1 MPYIWSEK
9 QVAVEKTELII
20 TYFSEEK
27 TASLKDKGVLHLFWN
42 KEDSLIKEL
51 SRYKDKNY
59 GIKRLQNG
67 GGKHRTVLIDFDS
80 LNAELQDI
88 LKDPRKVSNPLDL
101 YFKIDGDAYTYYR
114 TFKRLGSALTNDE
127 KENYLINAS
136 VMKAVIKL
144 EEDRIQER
152 IKLKGSLRTT
162 TINGVVIPGVLQ
174 SLLQDVINFQTT
186 LTIKHKE
193 KEHTLP
199 IGEKQFKKVL
209 NACKTDLYY
218 PLIKDPEG
226 GKTNNARKVDDQTEM
241 ILNGLFKNQLHKP
254 TPTEVA
260 RNYDAFLNG
269 YAEVYNQD
277 TGELYDPKNFKSLST
292 ATIIA
297 YLNKWEN
304 KIATHK
310 SRSGDRQV
318 YMGNFKPHHQM
329 DLPTLAGSIIS
340 IDDRQPPFVYNTK
353 NDRVWFYLGV
363 DIASQCFT
371 TFVYGKT
378 KEGIIVD
385 FYRQMVRNYTE
396 WGFCLP
402 HELECES
409 SLNSSFKDTLLR
421 PGNMFQEVKIEAN
434 NARGKYIER
443 MNGKLRY
450 EVEKSASG
458 WLARPT
464 AKSEA
469 NQLSGAKKRVIPYDI
484 LVNER
489 LLELE
494 QWNNSPHPD
503 HKDMSRWDYFERNQH
518 PDLKS
523 TNWQGILPTIGY
535 KTPTSC
541 NGGYINLQGKKR
553 AIADDGKILTGESLI
568 QQMRVIEGKEFDVY
582 WLDGNDGEVLKAL
595 VYMNDKFICE
605 VMEMPRY
612 NRATIERTEA
622 DTEALQLQS
631 AYVASVD
638 AFEKRQRNRIEAI
651 QIIDNTPKTV
661 NSNFK
666 IPNLKRYRPETEPVE
681 VFADD
686 HDDDSVY
693 IPSTTPSQGW
703 RSNFNL

>member
-1 MPYIWSEK
+1 MAFKYSNNI
-9 QVAVEKTELII
+9 VAVEIDEL
-20 TYFSEEK
+20 TPR
-27 TASLKDKGVLHLFWN
+27 FWN
-42 KEDSLIKEL
+42 QKTLYNTIL
-51 SRYKDKNY
+51 NYKDKPF
-59 GIKRLQNG
+59 GIKRIEG
-67 GGKHRTVLIDFDS
+67 AFKDGKQLIDFDS
-80 LNAELQDI
+80 LKPQIQDAI
-88 LKDPRKVSNPLDL
+88 GDPRRVDNPIEN
-101 YFKIDGDAYTYYR
+101 FFEFDAIAVRYYAK
-114 TFKRLGSALTNDE
+114 FKRAGSKLDE
-127 KENYLINAS
+127 EEQERYIVNAS

-144 EEDRIQER
+144 EQARIQER
-152 IKLKGSLRTT
+152 IKMKGSLRGITAT
-162 TINGVVIPGVLQ
+162 LVKDVENFNNT
-174 SLLQDVINFQTT
+174 LLVN
-186 LTIKHKE
+186 HKAS
-193 KEHTLP
+193 HNLP
-199 IGEKQFKKVL
+199 VSEKQFKKVF
-209 NACKTDLYY
+209 NACKEDLYY
-218 PLIKDPEG
+218 PLIKDPD
-226 GKTNNARKVDDQTEM
+226 GKRNNNARKVCDQTEM

-254 TPTEVA
+254 TPTEIS

-269 YAEVYNQD
+269 YAEVYNGD
-277 TGELYDPKNFKSLST
+277 TGELYDPKNFKALSN
-292 ATIIA
+292 ATITA
-297 YLNKWEN
+297 YINKWEN

-385 FYRQMVRNYTE
+385 FYRQMVRNYTQ

-469 NQLSGAKKRVIPYDI
+469 NQLSGAKKQIIPYDI

-503 HKDMSRWDYFERNQH
+503 HKGMSRWDYFEKNQN
-518 PDLKS
+518 PNLKS
-523 TNWQGILPTIGY
+523 TNWQGILPTIGH
-535 KTPTSC
+535 KTLTSC
-541 NGGYINLQGKKR
+541 KGGYVKLQGKKR
-553 AIADDGKILTGESLI
+553 AIADDGKILTGEALI
-568 QQMRVIEGKEFDVY
+568 QQMRIIEGKEFDVY
-582 WLDGNDGEVLKAL
+582 WLDGNDGEVMKAL
-595 VYMNDKFICE
+595 VFMNDKLICE
-605 VMEMPRY
+605 VMEMPTY
-612 NRATIERTEA
+612 NRAKIERTDA
-622 DTEALQLQS
+622 DDPSVKIKNDLAQKLQS

-638 AFEKRQRNRIEAI
+638 AFEKRQRNRIENI
-651 QIIDNTPKTV
+651 QIIDNTPKTI

-666 IPNLKRYRPETEPVE
+666 IPNLKRYTPEAEPVE

-686 HDDDSVY
+686 DDDDLVY
-693 IPSTTPSQGW
+693 VPSASPSQGW

>member
-1 MPYIWSEK
+1 MAYQYSNKVI
-9 QVAVEKTELII
+9 AVELEELVP
-20 TYFSEEK
+20 T
-27 TASLKDKGVLHLFWN
+27 FWN
-42 KEDSLIKEL
+42 TLGSLQKEIQ
-51 SRYKDKNY
+51 RYKDKPF
-59 GIKRLQNG
+59 GLKRLQLGGNG
-67 GGKHRTVLIDFDS
+67 RKLLIDFDS
-80 LNAELQDI
+80 LKPQIQEALG
-88 LKDPRKVSNPLDL
+88 DPRRTDNPLEN
-101 YFKIDGDAYTYYR
+101 FFEFDADAVRYYSR
-114 TFKRLGSALTNDE
+114 FKRAGNTLEADE
-127 KENYLINAS
+127 QERYIINAS

-144 EEDRIQER
+144 EQARTQER
-152 IKLKGSLRTT
+152 IKLKGSLRGITAT
-162 TINGVVIPGVLQ
+162 LVK
-174 SLLQDVINFQTT
+174 DVENFNNT
-186 LTIKHKE
+186 LKVKHE
-193 KEHTLP
+193 VNHNLP
-199 IGEKQFKKVL
+199 ASEKQFKKLL
-209 NACKTDLYY
+209 NECKIDLHY
-218 PLIKDPEG
+218 PLIKDPNG
-226 GKTNNARKVDDQTEM
+226 GRVNNARKVDDKTEM
-241 ILNGLFKNQLHKP
+241 IFNGLFKNQLHKP

-269 YAEVYNQD
+269 YAEVYNEN
-277 TGELYDPKNFKSLST
+277 TGELYNPKDFKALSN
-292 ATIIA
+292 ATIIS
-297 YLNKWEN
+297 YINKWEN
-304 KIATHK
+304 KLATHK
-310 SRSGDRQV
+310 ARSGDRQV

-329 DLPTLAGSIIS
+329 DMPTLSGSIIS

-402 HELECES
+402 NELECES

-421 PGNMFQEVKIEAN
+421 NGNMFQEVKIEAN

-450 EVEKSASG
+450 EVEKSAPG

-469 NQLSGAKKRVIPYDI
+469 NQLSSAKKQVIPYDV

-494 QWNNSPHPD
+494 QWNNSPHPED
-503 HKDMSRWDYFERNQH
+503 KNLSRWDYFEKNQH
-518 PDLKS
+518 PDLKP

-535 KTPTSC
+535 KTTTSC
-541 NGGYINLQGKKR
+541 NGGYVRLQGKKR
-553 AIADDGKILTGESLI
+553 AIADEGTILTGEALI

-582 WLDGNDGEVLKAL
+582 WLDGNDGQVLKSL
-595 VYMNDKFICE
+595 VYMGDRFICE

-612 NRATIERTEA
+612 NRATIERTES
-622 DTEALQLQS
+622 DYEAIKLQS

-638 AFEKRQRNRIEAI
+638 AFEKRQRNKIENI
-651 QIIDNTPKTV
+651 QIIDNSPRTL

-666 IPNLKRYRPETEPVE
+666 IPNLKRYEAREEPVE

-686 HDDDSVY
+686 NDDDFIINKPNS
-693 IPSTTPSQGW
+693 SNGW

>member
-1 MPYIWSEK
+1 MPYQYSNNLI
-9 QVAVEKTELII
+9 AVELDELVPGFWKTYEN
-20 TYFSEEK
+20 
-27 TASLKDKGVLHLFWN
+27 LK
-42 KEDSLIKEL
+42 KEL
-51 SRYKDKNY
+51 QRYQNKPF

-67 GGKHRTVLIDFDS
+67 GNGRKLLIDFDS
-80 LNAELQDI
+80 LKPEVQNAI
-88 LKDPRKVSNPLDL
+88 GDPRRTDNPLEN
-101 YFKIDGDAYTYYR
+101 YFEFDADAVRYYAR
-114 TFKRLGSALTNDE
+114 FKRSGNSLEPDE
-127 KENYLINAS
+127 QERYIINAS

-144 EEDRIQER
+144 EQARIQER
-152 IKLKGSLRTT
+152 IKLRGSIRGITATL
-162 TINGVVIPGVLQ
+162 VK
-174 SLLQDVINFQTT
+174 DVENFNNT
-186 LTIKHKE
+186 LKVKHE
-193 KEHTLP
+193 VSHNLP
-199 IGEKQFKKVL
+199 ASEKQFKKVL
-209 NACKTDLYY
+209 NACKADLYY

-226 GKTNNARKVDDQTEM
+226 GKTNNARKVDDKTEM

-260 RNYDAFLNG
+260 RNYDSFLNG

-277 TGELYDPKNFKSLST
+277 TGELYNPKDFKTLSN
-292 ATIIA
+292 ATIIS
-297 YLNKWEN
+297 YINKWEN
-304 KIATHK
+304 KLATHK
-310 SRSGDRQV
+310 ARSGDRQV

-329 DLPTLAGSIIS
+329 EMPTLAGSIIS

-402 HELECES
+402 NELECES

-469 NQLSGAKKRVIPYDI
+469 NQLSSAKKQVIPYDI

-489 LLELE
+489 LLEIE
-494 QWNNSPHPD
+494 KWNNSPHPEN
-503 HKDMSRWDYFERNQH
+503 KELSRWDYFERNQN
-518 PDLKS
+518 PNLKP
-523 TNWQGILPTIGY
+523 TNWSGILPTIGF
-535 KTPTSC
+535 KTTTSC
-541 NGGYINLQGKKR
+541 NGGYVRLQGEKR
-553 AIADDGKILTGESLI
+553 AIADEGKILTGEALI
-568 QQMRVIEGKEFDVY
+568 QQMRIIEGKELDVY
-582 WLDGNDGEVLKAL
+582 WIDGNDGKVLKAL
-595 VYMNDKFICE
+595 VYMNDKLICE
-605 VMEMPRY
+605 VMEMPKY
-612 NRATIERTEA
+612 NRATIERTDADYEA
-622 DTEALQLQS
+622 IKLQS

-638 AFEKRQRNRIEAI
+638 AFEKRQRNRIENI
-651 QIIDNTPKTV
+651 QIIDNTPKTI

-666 IPNLKRYRPETEPVE
+666 IPNLKRYEARETPVE

-686 HDDDSVY
+686 PDDEAVFV
-693 IPSTTPSQGW
+693 PSQKAVPGW
-703 RSNFNL
+703 RANFNL

>member
-1 MPYIWSEK
+1 MPYQYSNNII
-9 QVAVEKTELII
+9 AVESDELIP
-20 TYFSEEK
+20 K
-27 TASLKDKGVLHLFWN
+27 FWN
-42 KEDSLIKEL
+42 ALGSLQKEIQ
-51 SRYKDKNY
+51 RYKDKPF
-59 GIKRLQNG
+59 GIKRLQVGGNG
-67 GGKHRTVLIDFDS
+67 RKLLIDFDS
-80 LNAELQDI
+80 LKPQIQDA
-88 LKDPRKVSNPLDL
+88 LGDPRRVDNPLET
-101 YFKIDGDAYTYYR
+101 FFEFDADAVRYYSR
-114 TFKRLGSALTNDE
+114 FKRAGNSLEGE
-127 KENYLINAS
+127 EQERYIVNAS

-144 EEDRIQER
+144 EQARTQER
-152 IKLKGSLRTT
+152 IKLKGSLRGITAT
-162 TINGVVIPGVLQ
+162 LVK
-174 SLLQDVINFQTT
+174 DVENFNNT
-186 LTIKHKE
+186 LKVKHSVT
-193 KEHTLP
+193 HNLP
-199 IGEKQFKKVL
+199 ASEKQFKKVL
-209 NACKTDLYY
+209 NECKNDLYY

-226 GKTNNARKVDDQTEM
+226 GKINNARKVDDQTEM
-241 ILNGLFKNQLHKP
+241 IFNGLFKNQLHKP

-260 RNYDAFLNG
+260 RSYDSFLNG
-269 YAEVYNQD
+269 YAEVYNED
-277 TGELYDPKNFKSLST
+277 TGELYDPKDFKALSN
-292 ATIIA
+292 ATIIS
-297 YLNKWEN
+297 YINKWEN

-371 TFVYGKT
+371 TFVFGKT

-421 PGNMFQEVKIEAN
+421 PGNMFQKVKIEAN

-469 NQLSGAKKRVIPYDI
+469 NQLSAAKKTVIPYEI

-503 HKDMSRWDYFERNQH
+503 HKGMSRWDYFEQNQN
-518 PDLKS
+518 PNLKS
-523 TNWQGILPTIGY
+523 TNWNGILPTIGY
-535 KTPTSC
+535 KTTTSC
-541 NGGYINLQGKKR
+541 NGGYVRLQGKKR
-553 AIADDGKILTGESLI
+553 AIANDGKILTGESLI

-582 WLDGNDGEVLKAL
+582 WLDGNDGEIMKAL

-612 NRATIERTEA
+612 NRATIERTDA
-622 DTEALQLQS
+622 DVEALKLQS

-638 AFEKRQRNRIEAI
+638 AFEKRQRNRIENV

-666 IPNLKRYRPETEPVE
+666 IPNLKRYQPEAEPVE

-686 HDDDSVY
+686 SDDDLVY
-693 IPSTTPSQGW
+693 VPSQSTSQGW